1 MFGTY
6 KTKTNRFRLNG
17 KFLRN
22 VNPTATLTKNVVFA
36 TWRYLRGLRFT
47 SQVVFLPVYNFSLDR
62 WPSFAFSFGQ
72 RYLSLKSQG

>member
-1 MFGTY
+1 MKQNSPNMFGTY

-36 TWRYLRGLRFT
+36 
-47 SQVVFLPVYNFSLDR
+47 
-62 WPSFAFSFGQ
+62 
-72 RYLSLKSQG
+72 

>member
-6 KTKTNRFRLNG
+6 KTKRNRFRLNG

-36 TWRYLRGLRFT
+36 WMKSSWSSVKKNCVASTEETNKQVHAPEEIDMYLETLE
-47 SQVVFLPVYNFSLDR
+47 
-62 WPSFAFSFGQ
+62 
-72 RYLSLKSQG
+72 